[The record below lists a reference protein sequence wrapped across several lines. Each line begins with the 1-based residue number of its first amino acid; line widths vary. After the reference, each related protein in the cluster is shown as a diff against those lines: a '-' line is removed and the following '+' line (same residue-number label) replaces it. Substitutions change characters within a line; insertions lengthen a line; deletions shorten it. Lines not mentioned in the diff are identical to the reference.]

1 MFFRRIDVS
10 FEDRCVKS
18 RSGDSRRETKELGF
32 SLHRL
37 ADDDGTHAQ
46 ARRQRAAA
54 ANISQTIAIGLAL
67 SDQAGEVA
75 DRQLAG
81 LPLAMLNAQFVGETL
96 QLLAAALRGN
106 VPLGTQEPT
115 KLDSKLKADI
125 DPKDIDRR

>member
-54 ANISQTIAIGLAL
+54 TDISQTIAIGSAL
-67 SDQAGEVA
+67 SDQAGQVA
-75 DRQLAG
+75 NQCLAPS
-81 LPLAMLNAQFVGETL
+81 LWNRPFNFSHEPYEETL
-96 QLLAAALRGN
+96 RWI
-106 VPLGTQEPT
+106 
-115 KLDSKLKADI
+115 LKN
-125 DPKDIDRR
+125 

>member
-1 MFFRRIDVS
+1 REMFFRRIDVS

-75 DRQLAG
+75 DRQLTLIRHFEAAW
-81 LPLAMLNAQFVGETL
+81 AMSPTAVG
-96 QLLAAALRGN
+96 N
-106 VPLGTQEPT
+106 GT
-115 KLDSKLKADI
+115 
-125 DPKDIDRR
+125 